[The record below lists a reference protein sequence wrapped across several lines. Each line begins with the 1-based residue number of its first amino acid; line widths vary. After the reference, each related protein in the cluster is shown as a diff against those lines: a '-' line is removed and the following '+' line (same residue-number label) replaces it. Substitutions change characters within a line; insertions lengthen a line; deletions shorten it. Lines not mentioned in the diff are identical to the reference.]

1 MCIEIENYKQH
12 DLFNYFDYNQI
23 DTDAE
28 DLLNTLLNNQNTILS
43 STKEEY
49 P

>member
-28 DLLNTLLNNQNTILS
+28 DLLNTLLNNPEYNLS

>member
-28 DLLNTLLNNQNTILS
+28 ELLNTLLNNQNTILS

-49 P
+49 Q

>member
-23 DTDAE
+23 DTDAKNY
-28 DLLNTLLNNQNTILS
+28 LIL
-43 STKEEY
+43 Y
-49 P
+49 

>member
-23 DTDAE
+23 DSKR
-28 DLLNTLLNNQNTILS
+28 QII
-43 STKEEY
+43 
-49 P
+49 